1 MASLFARNP
10 FAAPEPSPE
19 PAKPTRDEIAETYV
33 ERGASLQT
41 ARDAATSIMRPA
53 NDRTDSDH
61 RALDRVGQEIHIATC
76 KRLGDPRYQ
85 NHG

>member
-19 PAKPTRDEIAETYV
+19 PAKSTRDEIAEIYV
-33 ERGASLQT
+33 QRGASLQT
-41 ARDAATSIMRPA
+41 ARDAATSIMRP
-53 NDRTDSDH
+53 NRDRTDSDH
-61 RALDRVGQEIHIATC
+61 RALDRCSKEIDAATR
-76 KRLGDPRYQ
+76 KRLGDPLYR